1 MDGLD
6 QLLIDFL
13 PARQFAQEPLV
24 LAQGEGIYV
33 RDQNGKAYLDGLS
46 GVFVSSLGHGNKAL
60 VAALVKQAEQLAFG
74 APIYSANTPAL
85 ALAQRL
91 LALAPGYGAVKLTAA
106 GSEATEAAIKL
117 ARQYHALNGEPRRF
131 KILSHYHGFHGAT
144 GHAMAAS
151 SNPAYRPA
159 AEPLAPGF
167 VKVHPP
173 FALERRLHLRGSSAA
188 AQAALALVEETI
200 ELEGAE
206 TIACFIT
213 EAVMLSAG
221 VRIPP
226 VEYLGRLT
234 DLLSERGILLICD
247 EIITGFG
254 RTGRLFACE
263 HFGLAPD
270 ILCFGKGI
278 SGGYAA
284 LAGLLIAEH
293 VAEPFKKGTEAFL
306 DGHTYGN
313 NPLASAVGLAAIDQ
327 LIDGGLIDR
336 ATRLG
341 ERLLAAVVS
350 AGHPAVT
357 DVRGLGLLLG
367 VELAVPGQ
375 QVWKAAL
382 ERGLL
387 IRRGPD
393 FVALGPP
400 LVATEDEIDEVASVL
415 LRSIEA
421 VWAERRAGIGPRSKA
436 RVQAQA

>member
-1 MDGLD
+1 
-6 QLLIDFL
+6 
-13 PARQFAQEPLV
+13 
-24 LAQGEGIYV
+24 
-33 RDQNGKAYLDGLS
+33 
-46 GVFVSSLGHGNKAL
+46 VFVSSFGHGNKAL
-60 VAALVKQAEQLAFG
+60 VAALVEQAKRLAFG

-85 ALAQRL
+85 ALARRL
-91 LALAPGYGAVKLTAA
+91 LELAPGYGAVKLTAA

-117 ARQYHALNGEPRRF
+117 ARQYHALNGESKRF

-151 SNPAYRPA
+151 SNPTYRPA

-173 FALERRLHLRGSSAA
+173 FALEQRLHLRDPIAA
-188 AQAALALVEETI
+188 GQAALALLEETI
-200 ELEGAE
+200 ELEGAD
-206 TIACFIT
+206 TIAAFIT

-221 VRIPP
+221 VRLPP
-226 VEYLGRLT
+226 AEYLRQLA
-234 DLLSERGILLICD
+234 DLLRERGILLICD

-263 HFGLAPD
+263 HFGLTPD
-270 ILCFGKGI
+270 VLCFGKGV

-284 LAGLLIAEH
+284 LAGLLVAEH
-293 VAEPFKKGTEAFL
+293 IGEPFRTGTEAFL

-327 LIDGGLIDR
+327 LLDGGLIER
-336 ATRLG
+336 AARVG
-341 ERLLAAVVS
+341 ERLRAAVAS
-350 AGHPAVT
+350 AAHPAVI

-387 IRRGPD
+387 IRRGPN
-393 FVALGPP
+393 FVVLGPP
-400 LVATEDEIDEVASVL
+400 LVATEDEIDEIAAVL
-415 LRSIEA
+415 LRSIDG
-421 VWAERRAGIGPRSKA
+421 VWAAREAGVELRGGSL
-436 RVQAQA
+436 VQAQG